1 MIIIKN
7 RQKRVFVDQQWL
19 TATAEQI
26 LTAAGYEGWGL
37 GVWITTNRTIRAY
50 NARYRH
56 KNRPTDILS
65 FPFYPDL
72 KPGKRPKVLDE
83 DGDYLGDIIISA
95 ERVVLDAR
103 ELGVSFDARMQVLL
117 VHGVCHLLGYD
128 HETDAQYRVMQKRER
143 ELLTARSFRPR

>member
-7 RQKRVFVDQQWL
+7 RQKRVSVDQQWL

-26 LTAAGYEGWGL
+26 LAAAGYEGWGL
-37 GVWITTNRTIRAY
+37 GIWITTNRTIRDY
-50 NARYRH
+50 NSRFRH
-56 KNRPTDILS
+56 KDKPTDILS

-72 KPGKRPKVLDE
+72 KPGKRPKVLDQ

-103 ELGVSFDARMQVLL
+103 ELGVSFDARMQVLV

-128 HETDAQYRVMQKRER
+128 HETDQQFKVMQKRER
-143 ELLTARSFRPR
+143 ELLAAITH

>member
-95 ERVVLDAR
+95 ERVVLDALILKALPPSTIAPASS
-103 ELGVSFDARMQVLL
+103 E
-117 VHGVCHLLGYD
+117 
-128 HETDAQYRVMQKRER
+128 
-143 ELLTARSFRPR
+143 